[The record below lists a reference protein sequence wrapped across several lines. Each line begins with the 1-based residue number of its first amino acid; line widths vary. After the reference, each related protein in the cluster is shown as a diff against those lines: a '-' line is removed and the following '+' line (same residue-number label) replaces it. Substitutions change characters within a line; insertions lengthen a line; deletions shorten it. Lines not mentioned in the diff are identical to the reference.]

1 MNALRWSIA
10 IATLIAVAWLA
21 PVHADDRRP
30 YVGAGAMLTIQGSHP
45 PAPNS
50 PDFPR
55 TGVGGVAPGLTA
67 EVGGFLT
74 ATVSIAFEASLAAR
88 FTSIQE
94 TDYSIVFRDENRH
107 RDEIFSGLFHF
118 HLPGHGR
125 FGAAIVGGPSVVHE
139 NTLRRTAYQTDL
151 PPDIRSGH
159 FGPFGPEYSVRRWT
173 IGVTGGV
180 DLAFD
185 TGARVSV
192 VPQIRVHWIERS
204 AVDGSF
210 SGSLGL
216 SSWVFRPAIGVRM
229 RF

>member
-1 MNALRWSIA
+1 MRRTSLA
-10 IATLIAVAWLA
+10 IAALIVTALPHVARG
-21 PVHADDRRP
+21 DDRRP
-30 YVGAGAMLTIQGSHP
+30 YVGGGAMLTVQGSHP

-55 TGVGGVAPGLTA
+55 TGVGGVAFGLSG
-67 EVGGFLT
+67 EVGGFLS
-74 ATVSIAFEASLAAR
+74 ASVSIAFEASLPAR
-88 FTSIQE
+88 FTSVQE

-118 HLPGHGR
+118 HLPKRGG
-125 FGAAIVGGPSVVHE
+125 FGAAIIAGPSLVHE
-139 NTLRRTAYQTDL
+139 NTLRRTAYQTG
-151 PPDIRSGH
+151 PPGVGSGE

-173 IGVTGGV
+173 IGATGGV

-185 TGARVSV
+185 AGARVSV

-204 AVDGSF
+204 AVDGSY

-216 SSWVFRPAIGVRM
+216 SSWVFRPAVVVRT

>member
-1 MNALRWSIA
+1 MMRSSVA
-10 IATLIAVAWLA
+10 IAALIVTALPPVAR
-21 PVHADDRRP
+21 ADDRSP
-30 YVGAGAMLTIQGSHP
+30 YVGAGALLTVQGSHP
-45 PAPNS
+45 PSPNS

-55 TGVGGVAPGLTA
+55 TGVGGVAVGLTA
-67 EVGGFLT
+67 EVGGFLS
-74 ATVSIAFEASLAAR
+74 ASVSIAFEASLPTR
-88 FTSIQE
+88 FTSVQE

-107 RDEIFSGLFHF
+107 RDEIFSGLFGF
-118 HLPGHGR
+118 HLPKRGG
-125 FGAAIVGGPSVVHE
+125 FGAVIIAGPSVVRE
-139 NTLRRTAYQTDL
+139 NTLRRTAYQNG
-151 PPDIRSGH
+151 RSSGVRTGD

-185 TGARVSV
+185 AGARVSV
-192 VPQIRVHWIERS
+192 VPQVRVHWIERS

-216 SSWVFRPAIGVRM
+216 SSWVIRPAIVVRM